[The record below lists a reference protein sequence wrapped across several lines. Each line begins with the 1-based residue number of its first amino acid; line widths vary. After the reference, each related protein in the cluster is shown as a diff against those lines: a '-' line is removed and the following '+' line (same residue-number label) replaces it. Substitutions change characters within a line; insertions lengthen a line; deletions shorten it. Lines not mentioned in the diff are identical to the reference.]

1 MAGPETHVNASILA
15 AHPFL
20 HGLPGRHV
28 ARLAGHARTVAVPDR
43 HRLFE
48 EGGTANRFWLIEAGQ
63 VALDVMIPGNGRV
76 IIEFLSRGDVVG
88 LSWLFPPFQWGFG
101 AITTQPLQAFELD
114 GPAIRAE
121 CGRDPAFGHDIAE
134 RFLRVTLHRLQTT
147 RSRLLDVCAHP
158 ELLS

>member
-1 MAGPETHVNASILA
+1 MTMAGPETHVNASILA

-43 HRLFE
+43 L
-48 EGGTANRFWLIEAGQ
+48 WLIEAGQ